1 MVPSVF
7 VPDSWAKDADAALG
21 FFKFGPP
28 PSTFRF
34 PTRRTSKKALW
45 PRLQVLPRFNSNQMI
60 LVACI
65 GKNSK
70 YALVSL
76 ENTHD

>member
-7 VPDSWAKDADAALG
+7 VPDSWAKDAGAALG

-28 PSTFRF
+28 SSTVRF
-34 PTRRTSKKALW
+34 PTRWTSKKALW
-45 PRLQVLPRFNSNQMI
+45 PRLQVLPCFHSNQMV